1 MGIAITPEQRELA
14 EAVRGWIARAVP
26 PEEVRKLL
34 DAPGGGRPPFWDAL
48 AAQGLLAVHL
58 SEAYGGGGG
67 DLVDLAV
74 VVEEAAR
81 AALPGPFAAHVL
93 ASAVLRS
100 ADADRAAR
108 EGAGG
113 DPVQAAGRGDPV
125 RAGGLPDL
133 LRALGCGERIGAV
146 AFGAG
151 SLTALAVDGGYVL
164 DGTAPPV
171 LSGADADVFVL
182 AAAVAGVG
190 AGDGRTASGDEP
202 AAGRDAPSSGGP
214 GAETETPSG
223 GGTAPGGAADSSA
236 GAVSGS
242 DIASG
247 GAAGFGEGVTSGGGT
262 ASGGAAGSGGGVGS
276 GGIVWLVVD
285 AADLVVRP
293 HESADPTRATA
304 EIRAEGVRVPADR
317 VLAVDPSLVRDLA
330 AVVLAADAC
339 GTAAWALDTAAGHAR
354 VREQFGR
361 PIGHF
366 QGVKH
371 LCADMLVRLEQ
382 ARALTWDA
390 ARAGQEPSGVRELA
404 ACLAAGAAL
413 DAACSCAKDCVQIL
427 GGIGF
432 TWEHDAHLYLR
443 RALVARQLLGA
454 GSGHLRRAARLARGG
469 VRRELRLELPPEADG
484 HRAEARQV
492 IDRVRGLGP
501 AAARRTLAPT
511 GYAAPHLP
519 PPYGLGA
526 GPVRQLAIQQELA
539 AAGVRISDLG
549 IATWVV
555 PSLIAYGTGPQQERY
570 LLPTLSGDL
579 LWCQLFSEPGAGSD
593 LASLRTHAE
602 RTADGRWRINGQKV
616 WTSAAQWA
624 DHGILLARTNPAAP
638 KHKGLTYFVVDMKNT
653 DGIDIRPLKEI
664 TGDSLFNE
672 VYFDDAVLPA
682 DAVVGEVDDGWRVAR
697 NTLGNERVHMADQL
711 TFDTGLEALIPA
723 DVDGSRLGALLAEA
737 HALACITLRTT
748 LRQVSGVEPGA
759 GASVRKLVQTA
770 HQQKVAELA
779 LELLGPEGA
788 LCEGPGERAVHG
800 FLLSRCLTIAGGT
813 TQVQLNVVAE
823 RILGLPRD

>member
-14 EAVRGWIARAVP
+14 EAVRGWITRAVP

-58 SEAYGGGGG
+58 PEVYGGGGG

-81 AALPGPFAAHVL
+81 AALPGPFAASVL
-93 ASAVLRS
+93 ASAVLL
-100 ADADRAAR
+100 AEIPR
-108 EGAGG
+108 ETGNL
-113 DPVQAAGRGDPV
+113 VRVSGRGDLV
-125 RAGGLPDL
+125 
-133 LRALGCGERIGAV
+133 RALGCGERIGAV
-146 AFGAG
+146 AFGTG
-151 SLTALAVDGGYVL
+151 SLTARAVDGGYVL

-171 LSGADADVFVL
+171 LSGADADVLVL
-182 AAAVAGVG
+182 AAASGI
-190 AGDGRTASGDEP
+190 GDDGDSRGRYGNSHNGGNGGNRGGKGGRGSRDSGGSGD
-202 AAGRDAPSSGGP
+202 S
-214 GAETETPSG
+214 
-223 GGTAPGGAADSSA
+223 GTAL
-236 GAVSGS
+236 
-242 DIASG
+242 
-247 GAAGFGEGVTSGGGT
+247 
-262 ASGGAAGSGGGVGS
+262 

-285 AADLVVRP
+285 AADLAVRP

-304 EIRAEGVRVPADR
+304 EVRADGVRVPADR

-361 PIGHF
+361 PIGQF

-390 ARAGQEPSGVRELA
+390 ARAGQESSGIREPSGVQESSGIWEPSGVQESSGVRELVA
-404 ACLAAGAAL
+404 SLAAGTAL

-443 RALVARQLLGA
+443 RALVARQLLGT
-454 GSGHLRRAARLARGG
+454 GSGHLRRAVGLARDG
-469 VRRELRLELPPEADG
+469 VRRELRLELPPEASAY
-484 HRAEARQV
+484 RAAAREV
-492 IDRVRGLGP
+492 IDRVRGLAP
-501 AAARRTLAPT
+501 ADARRSLAPT

-526 GPVRQLAIQQELA
+526 GPVQQLAVQQELA
-539 AAGVRISDLG
+539 EAGVRISDLG

-555 PSLIAYGTGPQQERY
+555 PSLIAHGTDRQQERY
-570 LLPTLSGDL
+570 LLPTLRGDL

-593 LASLRTHAE
+593 LASLRTRAE
-602 RTADGRWRINGQKV
+602 RTADGRWRVNGQKV

-672 VYFDDAVLPA
+672 VWFDDVLLPA

-723 DVDGSRLGALLAEA
+723 DADGPRLGALLAEA

-788 LCEGPGERAVHG
+788 LCEGPGKRAVHG

-813 TQVQLNVVAE
+813 TQVQLNLVAE
-823 RILGLPRD
+823 RLLGLPRD

>member
-48 AAQGLLAVHL
+48 AAQGLLAAHL
-58 SEAYGGGGG
+58 PEAYGGGGG

-81 AALPGPFAAHVL
+81 AALPGPFVANVL
-93 ASAVLRS
+93 ASAVLT
-100 ADADRAAR
+100 A
-108 EGAGG
+108 EVAGG
-113 DPVQAAGRGDPV
+113 TGDAVRAAGRGDLV
-125 RAGGLPDL
+125 
-133 LRALGCGERIGAV
+133 RALGRGERIGAV

-151 SLTALAVDGGYVL
+151 SLTARAADGGYVL

-171 LSGADADVFVL
+171 LSGADADVLVL
-182 AAAVAGVG
+182 AASCDGG
-190 AGDGRTASGDEP
+190 TMSGDGAAARGAAGSRPGAEAGADLSSDGAAPSGRGGSSGRDTVSRGETAAGGGVASGD
-202 AAGRDAPSSGGP
+202 
-214 GAETETPSG
+214 
-223 GGTAPGGAADSSA
+223 GTASHGD
-236 GAVSGS
+236 
-242 DIASG
+242 
-247 GAAGFGEGVTSGGGT
+247 T
-262 ASGGAAGSGGGVGS
+262 ASGGVL
-276 GGIVWLVVD
+276 WLVVD
-285 AADLVVRP
+285 AADLVVRA

-304 EIRAEGVRVPADR
+304 EVRAEGVRVPADR

-339 GTAAWALDTAAGHAR
+339 GTAAWALDTAAGHAK

-361 PIGHF
+361 PIGRF

-390 ARAGQEPSGVRELA
+390 ARAGQEPSGAGQEPSGVRELVA
-404 ACLAAGAAL
+404 SLAAGAAL

-454 GSGHLRRAARLARGG
+454 GGGHLRRAARLARGG
-469 VRRELRLELPPEADG
+469 VRRELRLELPPEADVF
-484 HRAEARQV
+484 RAEARRV
-492 IDRVRGLGP
+492 TDRVRGLDP
-501 AAARRTLAPT
+501 AAVRRSLAPT
-511 GYAAPHLP
+511 GHAAPHLP

-526 GPVRQLAIQQELA
+526 GPVQQLALQQELA

-555 PSLIAYGTGPQQERY
+555 PSLIAYGTGTQRERY
-570 LLPTLSGDL
+570 LLPTLRGDL

-593 LASLRTHAE
+593 LASLRTRAE
-602 RTADGRWRINGQKV
+602 RTPDGRWRINGQKV

-653 DGIDIRPLKEI
+653 RGIDIRPLKEI

-672 VYFDDAVLPA
+672 VYFDDVLLPA

-711 TFDTGLEALIPA
+711 TFDTGLEALISA
-723 DVDGSRLGALLAEA
+723 DADDSRLGALLAEA
-737 HALACITLRTT
+737 HALACIGLRTT

-779 LELLGPEGA
+779 LELLGPAGA
-788 LCEGPGERAVHG
+788 LREGPGERAVHG